1 MTSKSFF
8 ILTIFLIVGFFSVN
22 FTHDAYACSCI
33 EITDLQALEK
43 SSASFV
49 GTPVK
54 IESQS
59 GFNNIVTFHIE
70 RPIKNIAENITEIII
85 ITSTQESACGY
96 NFESNT
102 RYLVNTYDEKNQKT
116 LETGLCSGNKNLG
129 FSSIPLL
136 VNESVLKNYPESVFL
151 YQVFSYLIIA
161 GIISGIVIGII
172 IYNKK
177 KKLKTK

>member
-1 MTSKSFF
+1 M
-8 ILTIFLIVGFFSVN
+8 FLIVGFFSVN

-33 EITDLQALEK
+33 EITELQALEK
-43 SSASFV
+43 SFVSFV
-49 GTPVK
+49 GTPIK
-54 IESQS
+54 IESPS

-70 RPIKNIAENITEIII
+70 RPIKNIAEDTIEVTI

-96 NFESNT
+96 NFEGNT
-102 RYLVNTYDEKNQKT
+102 RYLVNTYGEKNQKT
-116 LETGLCSGNKNLG
+116 LGTGLCSGNENLG

-161 GIISGIVIGII
+161 GIISGIVIGVFVFS
-172 IYNKK
+172 KK